1 MPLTRNRFNTYEL
14 NLHFFLTN
22 WGEGSLY
29 ARYYLIRT
37 TCLKYLVA
45 RKRGDHERLPE
56 MLYLEIISKIIM
68 QIEDLAHI
76 CLFIANEVRQANT
89 FYYSTNEEIN
99 KFFRHDIFISDNN
112 INRYMGLDF
121 NIDTLPID
129 KSSRNLIAEIFKQSR
144 EKVREMLL
152 AVIKYWRDNQLIA
165 KHYLHGLPNLSLQEA
180 RDILPLNMEEIP
192 YENEVTK
199 RPKDFMTLLMV
210 DDATGCRQ
218 FSTIEHTPKVV
229 KQLLKLALS
238 VYTITK
244 AITFTELS
252 KLDFTVNGSRYLY
265 LLDFEGRSEEDIAFV
280 KKHFVLPWMN

>member
-1 MPLTRNRFNTYEL
+1 MPLRSHKFNTYEL
-14 NLHFFLTN
+14 NLHFFLSN

-37 TCLKYLVA
+37 ACLRYLVA
-45 RKRGDHERLPE
+45 RKKGDHGRLPE

-76 CLFIANEVRQANT
+76 CLFVADQSRQANT

-99 KFFRHDIFISDNN
+99 RFFQDGMFVSDNN

-121 NIDTLPID
+121 SFDTLILDMP
-129 KSSRNLIAEIFKQSR
+129 SRTRAEEIIKQSK
-144 EKVREMLL
+144 EKFKEMLL
-152 AVIKYWRDNQLIA
+152 AIIKYWHDNHLIA

-180 RDILPLNMEEIP
+180 RDILPVNVEEAT

-199 RPKDFMTLLMV
+199 RPKDFMTVLMNN
-210 DDATGCRQ
+210 DTTGGRE
-218 FSTIEHTPKVV
+218 FNTIEHTPKAV
-229 KQLLKLALS
+229 KQLLKFSLTI
-238 VYTITK
+238 YTVTK

-252 KLDFTVNGSRYLY
+252 KLDFSVNGSRHLY
-265 LLDFEGRSEEDIAFV
+265 LLDFEGRSEEDVALI
-280 KKHFVLPWMN
+280 KKYFLLSWMN